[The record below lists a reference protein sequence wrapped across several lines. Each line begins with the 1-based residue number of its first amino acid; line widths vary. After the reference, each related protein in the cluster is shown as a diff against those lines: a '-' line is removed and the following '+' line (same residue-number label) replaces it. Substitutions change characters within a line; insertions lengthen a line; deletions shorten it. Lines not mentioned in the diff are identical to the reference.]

1 MFSGWSLLSR
11 VAIPSYHSYLETAM
25 FCESVQYIWQPWVTQ
40 PWIFQIIR
48 AHEPLRRCSIGKI
61 LVRSI
66 RPKNLCELWKYVD
79 VKAEECEM
87 YEPERCQTNICLFG
101 VKLVKPGEV
110 GDTLCIYILSK
121 YFPHIY
127 IYTYIY
133 IYIEFSYTR
142 KQRLPPCPE
151 VPTTLSY

>member
-1 MFSGWSLLSR
+1 MVVKFPFIYANMFYCRYSILYVHIYICVYCLDVYICMFSGWSLLSR

-110 GDTLCIYILSK
+110 GDTLCIYT
-121 YFPHIY
+121 F
-127 IYTYIY
+127 
-133 IYIEFSYTR
+133 
-142 KQRLPPCPE
+142 
-151 VPTTLSY
+151 